1 MIFNAYHRKREDN
14 LFENV
19 RFLIWNF
26 FKVLRYTCRMHY
38 CWPKKCYV
46 YYPHYSNYFLIVHAV
61 FNADKITFRKMMFL
75 DYANF
80 LNRQMLQNREWWQCQ
95 IENENFLKAVQF
107 FLVFKCQKGEKGN
120 VSKIATI
127 ILAHYQ
133 DLFKL
138 KVVPR
143 LHWYR
148 VQWPCTHRNNCG
160 DKEKMLTHL

>member
-1 MIFNAYHRKREDN
+1 MTIYAISNHIVMEQGTKRIELQWQSDGQAVTPSIIQSIDPYVCYLHLASHLWPQWTCMIFNAYHRKREDN

-38 CWPKKCYV
+38 CWPKKCYI

-80 LNRQMLQNREWWQCQ
+80 LIRQMLQNREW
-95 IENENFLKAVQF
+95 
-107 FLVFKCQKGEKGN
+107 
-120 VSKIATI
+120 
-127 ILAHYQ
+127 
-133 DLFKL
+133 
-138 KVVPR
+138 
-143 LHWYR
+143 
-148 VQWPCTHRNNCG
+148 
-160 DKEKMLTHL
+160 